1 MFSKDFEFNQAV
13 SATQL
18 DQSGR
23 QLPAVQHLPNVVR
36 TLWQE
41 LRMLERHVSVSSNEI
56 VLRTG
61 DASIVMKADGTIV
74 IRGRELSVE
83 GTGNVTAKAGNNLVL
98 KGSKIVE
105 N

>member
-1 MFSKDFEFNQAV
+1 
-13 SATQL
+13 
-18 DQSGR
+18 
-23 QLPAVQHLPNVVR
+23 
-36 TLWQE
+36 
-41 LRMLERHVSVSSNEI
+41 MLERHVSVSSNEI

-98 KGSKIVE
+98 KGSKIDE